1 MLAALG
7 QFCSALYWRLNKF
20 WTILISVTV
29 PLVLIFGSVPL
40 ISWLGTTS
48 AGRAAVEALGG
59 FRTVPGRIPLERGG
73 GAAGHGG
80 GVLRPQLAAAAP
92 GHDPACKVTDKSEKM
107 KG

>member
-48 AGRAAVEALGG
+48 AGRAAVEAL
-59 FRTVPGRIPLERGG
+59 
-73 GAAGHGG
+73 AAFG
-80 GVLRPQLAAAAP
+80 QFLAASPGTRRRCCWPWGRRSSPSAGCCCA
-92 GHDPACKVTDKSEKM
+92 GHDPACKVTDSER
-107 KG
+107 